1 MEIDQPSGLS
11 KLGDT
16 HSPETPMSLELW
28 TIGHSTRPIE
38 EFIGLLQ
45 THGIQLLVDVRT
57 IPFSRRNPQFHQEAL
72 AQSLRKAGLQYRHMP
87 ALGGRRKSRPD
98 SVNVGWRNQGFRGYA
113 DYMQTQKFW
122 DALEDLIDVGQNLA
136 VAIMCAEAVP
146 WRCHRSLI
154 ADALVIRGW
163 TIHHIISAS
172 SLKTHTLTPFAKPDA
187 GRLTYPSESFSD
199 YTLHLF
205 SELKPQGENQLFL
218 KFREPK

>member
-1 MEIDQPSGLS
+1 SV
-11 KLGDT
+11 
-16 HSPETPMSLELW
+16 LW
-28 TIGHSTRPIE
+28 TVGHSTRPIE

-72 AQSLRKAGLQYRHMP
+72 AHSLGEAGIQYRHMP

-113 DYMQTQKFW
+113 DYMQTQEFW
-122 DALEDLIDVGQNLA
+122 NGIEELMDIGHQTPSA
-136 VAIMCAEAVP
+136 VMCAEAVP

-163 TIHHIISAS
+163 TVRHIISSS

-187 GRLTYPSESFSD
+187 GRLTYPAEND
-199 YTLHLF
+199 LGPNLPLF
-205 SELKPQGENQLFL
+205 K
-218 KFREPK
+218 

>member
-1 MEIDQPSGLS
+1 MPNDLPSEPNKPVKPLP
-11 KLGDT
+11 
-16 HSPETPMSLELW
+16 PEPSLIRVLW

-38 EFIGLLQ
+38 EFIGLL
-45 THGIQLLVDVRT
+45 HMPGIQLLVDVRT

-72 AQSLRKAGLQYRHMP
+72 AQSLLKAGLQYQHMP

-122 DALEDLIDVGQNLA
+122 DALEDLIDVGQDLA

-172 SLKTHTLTPFAKPDA
+172 SLKTHTLTPFAKPEA
-187 GRLTYPSESFSD
+187 GRLTYPSESPSD
-199 YTLHLF
+199 LNLRLF
-205 SELKPQGENQLFL
+205 
-218 KFREPK
+218 